1 MKMQQLQKKIEQVT
15 EQNVVSTKIVDK
27 MSNNLKMVSETLS
40 ALKKESKI
48 LKDESGQPQI
58 RVLGA
63 GGKLKRDNEE
73 LKSKI

>member
-63 GGKLKRDNEE
+63 RGKLKRDNEE